1 MPQTKAVSKS
11 MYQPISIVNIYYQG
25 FGAKRLI
32 GQLTMDGR
40 RPVFGYDAVW
50 IADGLE
56 LSPIEMP
63 LRSAPYYGTHA
74 SSHYLCGLL
83 SDSLPDGWGMML
95 MDRLFRVMGKPVQQV
110 NVLDRL
116 AYIGDSA
123 MGALSFEPQHN
134 LSDDAIDTNKLTL
147 AKLAAANQTILS
159 GQNSDILAE
168 LIVIGGSPQGARPK
182 ALVLYDELSDFITT
196 DAASKN
202 LSVTHWL
209 IKFPA
214 QSEHK
219 SVCLLESLYADM
231 AKQAGINMPAH
242 HYFDIDKK
250 HAAFGVERFDRMGSQ
265 RVHIHTL
272 AGLLDIDFRIPS
284 LDYLQ
289 YLRCVRMLT
298 QSQVAIESAFR
309 HAVFNVIFNNKDDH
323 SKNFSFIM
331 DKAGR
336 WSLSPVYDLAYNSG
350 MNGYHQMDVAGE
362 AQYPTR
368 SHLLKLA
375 KFADIKQNKAQA
387 IIEQVASVAE
397 GFLTVINSYDIEK
410 NLSNQVIHDIKANI
424 NRMANQ

>member
-1 MPQTKAVSKS
+1 

-32 GQLTMDGR
+32 GKLTMDGR
-40 RPVFGYDAVW
+40 RPAFGYDAAW
-50 IADGLE
+50 LADGME

-63 LRSAPYYGTHA
+63 LRAAPYYGTHA

-83 SDSLPDGWGMML
+83 SDSLPDGWGMLL
-95 MDRLFRVMGKPVQQV
+95 MDRFFRKKMSHATPI

-116 AYIGDSA
+116 AYIGNSA
-123 MGALSFEPQHN
+123 MGALNFEPQQD
-134 LSDDAIDTNKLTL
+134 LSGADIDITDFTL

-159 GQNSDILAE
+159 GQDSDILAE

-182 ALVLYDELSDFITT
+182 ALILYDEATEFITT
-196 DAASKN
+196 DLTSEHPSA
-202 LSVTHWL
+202 TPWL

-219 SVCLLESLYADM
+219 SVCLLEALYADM
-231 AKQAGINMPAH
+231 AKKAGLNMPAH
-242 HYFDIDKK
+242 HYCDIDEKY
-250 HAAFGVERFDRMGSQ
+250 AAFGVERFDRMGNQ

-298 QSQVAIESAFR
+298 QSQAAVEEGFR
-309 HAVFNVIFNNKDDH
+309 HAAFNVIFNNKDDH
-323 SKNFSFIM
+323 SKNFSFMM
-331 DKAGR
+331 DETGR
-336 WSLSPVYDLAYNSG
+336 WSLSPVYDIAYNSG

-362 AQYPTR
+362 ARHPTAL
-368 SHLLKLA
+368 HLLKLA
-375 KFADIKQNKAQA
+375 KLADIKQNKATA
-387 IIEQVASVAE
+387 IIEQVTAVAK
-397 GFLTVINSYDIEK
+397 GFLKIINNYDIEK
-410 NLSNQVIHDIKANI
+410 ELSNQVMHDVKANI
-424 NRMANQ
+424 DRMVNGQV

>member
-1 MPQTKAVSKS
+1 
-11 MYQPISIVNIYYQG
+11 MYQPISIVNVYYRG

-32 GQLTMDGR
+32 GQLTMDGQ
-40 RPVFGYDAVW
+40 RPVFGYDAAW
-50 IADGLE
+50 LADGLE

-63 LRSAPYYGTHA
+63 LRAAPYYGSHA

-83 SDSLPDGWGMML
+83 SDSLPDGWGMLL
-95 MDRLFRVMGKPVQQV
+95 MDRFFRRTISNTAPV

-123 MGALSFEPQHN
+123 MGALSFEPQHD
-134 LSDDAIDTNKLTL
+134 LSANTIDMSALTL

-159 GQNSDILAE
+159 GQDSDILAE

-182 ALVLYDELSDFITT
+182 ALVLYDESSDFATT
-196 DAASKN
+196 DLTRANPSA
-202 LSVTHWL
+202 TPWL

-219 SVCLLESLYADM
+219 SVCLLEALYADM
-231 AKQAGINMPAH
+231 AKRAGLNMPAH
-242 HYFDIDKK
+242 HYFDIDSEY
-250 HAAFGVERFDRMGSQ
+250 AAFGVERFDRMGNQ
-265 RVHIHTL
+265 CVHIHTL

-298 QSQVAIESAFR
+298 QSQPAVEEGFR

-323 SKNFSFIM
+323 SKNFSFMM
-331 DKAGR
+331 DKAGK

-362 AQYPTR
+362 ARHPTL

-375 KFADIKQNKAQA
+375 KLADIKQNKAQA
-387 IIEQVASVAE
+387 IIDQVVSVAE
-397 GFLTVINSYDIEK
+397 DFLTVINDYNIEK
-410 NLSNQVIHDIKANI
+410 ELSNQVACDIKANI
-424 NRMANQ
+424 ERMAI

>member
-1 MPQTKAVSKS
+1 MSV
-11 MYQPISIVNIYYQG
+11 INVYYKG
-25 FGAKRLI
+25 FGERRHI

-40 RPVFGYDAVW
+40 RPVFGYDTAW

-63 LRSAPYYGTHA
+63 LRSAPYYGSHA
-74 SSHYLCGLL
+74 TSHYLCGLL
-83 SDSLPDGWGMML
+83 SDSLPDGWGMLL
-95 MDRLFRVMGKPVQQV
+95 MDRFFRKVMDKSIQQI

-123 MGALSFEPQHN
+123 MGALSFEPEHN
-134 LSDDAIDTNKLTL
+134 LSDAIDINELTL

-159 GQNSDILAE
+159 GQDSDILAE

-182 ALVLYDELSDFITT
+182 ALVLYNKQSDFITT
-196 DAASKN
+196 DLTRANPPA
-202 LSVTHWL
+202 TPWL

-219 SVCLLESLYADM
+219 SVCLLEALYADM
-231 AKQAGINMPAH
+231 AKQAGLNMPAH
-242 HYFDIDKK
+242 HYFDIGEK
-250 HAAFGVERFDRMGSQ
+250 HAAFGVERFDRMGNQ
-265 RVHIHTL
+265 RVHTHTL
-272 AGLLDIDFRIPS
+272 SGLLDIDFRIPS

-298 QSQVAIESAFR
+298 QSQVAVEEGFR

-323 SKNFSFIM
+323 SKNFSFM
-331 DKAGR
+331 MNKAGR

-362 AQYPTR
+362 AKHPTR
-368 SHLLKLA
+368 SDLLKLA
-375 KFADIKQNKAQA
+375 KAADIKKNKAQA
-387 IIEQVASVAE
+387 MIDQVASAAE
-397 GFLTVINSYDIEK
+397 AFLTIIDNYDIEK
-410 NLSNQVIHDIKANI
+410 ELSNKVACDIKDNI
-424 NRMANQ
+424 ERMAN

>member
-1 MPQTKAVSKS
+1 
-11 MYQPISIVNIYYQG
+11 MYQPISVVNAYYRG

-32 GQLTMDGR
+32 GQLTMHGQ
-40 RPVFGYDAVW
+40 RPVFGYNTSW
-50 IADGLE
+50 LADGLE

-63 LRSAPYYGTHA
+63 LRAAPYYGSHA

-83 SDSLPDGWGMML
+83 SDSLPDGWGMLL
-95 MDRLFRVMGKPVQQV
+95 MDRFFRRTISNTARV

-116 AYIGDSA
+116 AYIGESA
-123 MGALSFEPQHN
+123 MGALSFEPQHD
-134 LSDDAIDTNKLTL
+134 LSANAIDMSELTL

-159 GQNSDILAE
+159 GQDSDILAE

-202 LSVTHWL
+202 PSATPWL

-219 SVCLLESLYADM
+219 SVCLLEALYADM
-231 AKQAGINMPAH
+231 AKKSGLNMPAH
-242 HYFDIDKK
+242 HYFDIDIEY
-250 HAAFGVERFDRMGSQ
+250 AAFGVERFDRMGNQ
-265 RVHIHTL
+265 RIHIHTL

-298 QSQVAIESAFR
+298 QSQPSVEEGFK

-323 SKNFSFIM
+323 SKNFSFM
-331 DKAGR
+331 MSDAGN
-336 WSLSPVYDLAYNSG
+336 WSLAPVYDLAYNSG
-350 MNGYHQMDVAGE
+350 MNGYHQMDIAGE
-362 AQYPTR
+362 ARHPTL

-375 KFADIKQNKAQA
+375 KLADIKQNKAQA
-387 IIEQVASVAE
+387 IIDQVVSVAE
-397 GFLTVINSYDIEK
+397 GFLTVINDYDIEK
-410 NLSNQVIHDIKANI
+410 ELSNQVACDIKANI
-424 NRMANQ
+424 ERMTN

>member
-1 MPQTKAVSKS
+1 
-11 MYQPISIVNIYYQG
+11 MYQPISIVSIYYQG
-25 FGAKRLI
+25 FGDKRLI
-32 GQLTMDGR
+32 GKLTMDGR
-40 RPVFGYDAVW
+40 RPTFGYDAAW
-50 IADGLE
+50 LADGLE

-63 LRSAPYYGTHA
+63 LRAAPYYGTHA

-83 SDSLPDGWGMML
+83 SDSLPDGWGMLL
-95 MDRLFRVMGKPVQQV
+95 MDRFFRKFMDSSAQQV
-110 NVLDRL
+110 SVLDRL

-123 MGALSFEPQHN
+123 MGALSFEPEHD
-134 LSDDAIDTNKLTL
+134 LSDTIDTGELTL
-147 AKLAAANQTILS
+147 AKLAAANLSILS
-159 GQNSDILAE
+159 GQDSDILTE

-182 ALVLYDELSDFITT
+182 ALVLYDEATDFIAT
-196 DAASKN
+196 DLTSEQPSA
-202 LSVTHWL
+202 TPWL

-231 AKQAGINMPAH
+231 AKQAGLNMPAH
-242 HYFDIDKK
+242 HYFDIGER
-250 HAAFGVERFDRMGSQ
+250 HAAFGVERFDRMGNQ
-265 RVHIHTL
+265 RVHTHTL

-284 LDYLQ
+284 IDYLQ

-298 QSQVAIESAFR
+298 QSQVAVEEGFR

-323 SKNFSFIM
+323 SKNFSFMM

-375 KFADIKQNKAQA
+375 KQADIKQNKAQA
-387 IIEQVASVAE
+387 ILDQVASVA
-397 GFLTVINSYDIEK
+397 GDFLTVIRDHNIEK
-410 NLSNQVIHDIKANI
+410 ELSNQVIRDIKANI

>member
-1 MPQTKAVSKS
+1 
-11 MYQPISIVNIYYQG
+11 MYQPISVVNVYYKG

-40 RPVFGYDAVW
+40 RPVFGYDAAW

-63 LRSAPYYGTHA
+63 LHAAPYYGSHL
-74 SSHYLCGLL
+74 SSHYLGGLL
-83 SDSLPDGWGMML
+83 SDSLPDGWGMLL
-95 MDRLFRVMGKPVQQV
+95 MDRFFRKIMDKPAQQI

-123 MGALSFEPQHN
+123 MGALSFEPKHN
-134 LSDDAIDTNKLTL
+134 LSDVIDMSELTL
-147 AKLAAANQTILS
+147 AKLAAANQNILS
-159 GQNSDILAE
+159 GQDSDILAE

-182 ALVLYDELSDFITT
+182 ALVLYDETSDFMTT
-196 DAASKN
+196 NLASKN
-202 LSVTHWL
+202 PLATPWL

-231 AKQAGINMPAH
+231 AKQAGLNLPAH
-242 HYFDIDKK
+242 HYFDIDNKY
-250 HAAFGVERFDRMGSQ
+250 AAFGVERFDRVNNQ

-298 QSQVAIESAFR
+298 QSQVAVEEGFR

-323 SKNFSFIM
+323 SKNFSFMM

-336 WSLSPVYDLAYNSG
+336 WSLSPVYDIAYNSG

-362 AQYPTR
+362 ARHPTLT
-368 SHLLKLA
+368 HLLKLA
-375 KFADIKQNKAQA
+375 KLADIKQNKAQA
-387 IIEQVASVAE
+387 IIDQVVSVAE
-397 GFLTVINSYDIEK
+397 GFLTVINDYEIQKE
-410 NLSNQVIHDIKANI
+410 LSNQVIHDIKANI
-424 NRMANQ
+424 NRMVNR

>member
-1 MPQTKAVSKS
+1 
-11 MYQPISIVNIYYQG
+11 MYQPISVVNVYYRG

-32 GQLTMDGR
+32 GKLAMNGR
-40 RPVFGYDAVW
+40 RPVFGYDAAW
-50 IADGLE
+50 LADGLE

-63 LRSAPYYGTHA
+63 LRAEPYYGSHA

-83 SDSLPDGWGMML
+83 SDSLPDGWGMLL
-95 MDRLFRVMGKPVQQV
+95 MDRFFRRTIANTAPV

-123 MGALSFEPQHN
+123 MGALSFEPQHD
-134 LSDDAIDTNKLTL
+134 LSANAIDMSELTL

-159 GQNSDILAE
+159 GQDSDILAE

-182 ALVLYDELSDFITT
+182 ALVLYNESSDFITT

-202 LSVTHWL
+202 SSATSWL

-219 SVCLLESLYADM
+219 SDCLLEALYADM
-231 AKQAGINMPAH
+231 AKKVGLNMPAH
-242 HYFDIDKK
+242 HYFDIDSEY
-250 HAAFGVERFDRMGSQ
+250 AAFGVERFDRMGNQ
-265 RVHIHTL
+265 RIHIHTL

-298 QSQVAIESAFR
+298 QSQPAVEEAFR

-323 SKNFSFIM
+323 SKNFSFM
-331 DKAGR
+331 MNDTGKWTLA
-336 WSLSPVYDLAYNSG
+336 PVYDLAYNSG
-350 MNGYHQMDVAGE
+350 MNGYHQMDIAGE
-362 AQYPTR
+362 AQHPTLP
-368 SHLLKLA
+368 HLLKLA
-375 KFADIKQNKAQA
+375 KLADIKQNKAQA
-387 IIEQVASVAE
+387 IIDQVVSVAE
-397 GFLTVINSYDIEK
+397 GFLIMINNHDIEK
-410 NLSNQVIHDIKANI
+410 ELSNQVVCNIKANI
-424 NRMANQ
+424 ERMTN

>member
-1 MPQTKAVSKS
+1 
-11 MYQPISIVNIYYQG
+11 MYQPISIVNVYYQG

-32 GQLTMDGR
+32 GKLTMDGR
-40 RPVFGYDAVW
+40 HPAFGYDAAW
-50 IADGLE
+50 LADGLE

-63 LRSAPYYGTHA
+63 LRAAPYYGTHA

-83 SDSLPDGWGMML
+83 SDSLPDGWGMLL
-95 MDRLFRVMGKPVQQV
+95 MDRFFRKIMSNAAPI

-116 AYIGDSA
+116 VYIGNSA
-123 MGALSFEPQHN
+123 MGALSFEPQQ
-134 LSDDAIDTNKLTL
+134 DF
-147 AKLAAANQTILS
+147 
-159 GQNSDILAE
+159 DILAE

-182 ALVLYDELSDFITT
+182 ALVLYDEATEFISMDLTSEQLSAIP
-196 DAASKN
+196 
-202 LSVTHWL
+202 WL

-231 AKQAGINMPAH
+231 AKQAGLNMPEH
-242 HYFDIDKK
+242 HYFDIDSGNDQY
-250 HAAFGVERFDRMGSQ
+250 AAFGVKRFDRIDSQ
-265 RVHIHTL
+265 RVHVHTL

-298 QSQVAIESAFR
+298 QSQLAVESAFK
-309 HAVFNVIFNNKDDH
+309 HAVFNIIFNNKDDH
-323 SKNFSFIM
+323 SKNFSFMM

-362 AQYPTR
+362 ARHPTL

-375 KFADIKQNKAQA
+375 KLADIKQNKAQA
-387 IIEQVASVAE
+387 IIDQVTSVAE
-397 GFLTVINSYDIEK
+397 DFLTVINIHDIEK
-410 NLSNQVIHDIKANI
+410 ELSNRVIHDIKANI
-424 NRMANQ
+424 NRMVS

>member
-1 MPQTKAVSKS
+1 

-32 GQLTMDGR
+32 GKLTMDGR
-40 RPVFGYDAVW
+40 RPAFGYDAAW
-50 IADGLE
+50 LADGME

-63 LRSAPYYGTHA
+63 LRAAPYYGTHA

-83 SDSLPDGWGMML
+83 SDSLPDGWGMLL
-95 MDRLFRVMGKPVQQV
+95 MDRFFRKTMTHATPI

-116 AYIGDSA
+116 AYIGNSA
-123 MGALSFEPQHN
+123 MGALSFEPQQN
-134 LSDDAIDTNKLTL
+134 LSGSDIDITDFTL
-147 AKLAAANQTILS
+147 AKLAAANQSILS
-159 GQNSDILAE
+159 GQDSDILAE

-182 ALVLYDELSDFITT
+182 ALILYDEATEFITT
-196 DAASKN
+196 DLTSEHTSAMP
-202 LSVTHWL
+202 WL

-219 SVCLLESLYADM
+219 TVCLLESLYADM
-231 AKQAGINMPAH
+231 AKKAGLNMPAH
-242 HYFDIDKK
+242 HYFDIDEKY
-250 HAAFGVERFDRMGSQ
+250 AAFGVERFDRMGNQ

-298 QSQVAIESAFR
+298 QSQAAVEEGFR

-323 SKNFSFIM
+323 SKNFSFMM
-331 DKAGR
+331 DEAGR
-336 WSLSPVYDLAYNSG
+336 WSLSPVYDIAYNSG

-362 AQYPTR
+362 ARHPTAL
-368 SHLLKLA
+368 HLLKLA
-375 KFADIKQNKAQA
+375 KLADIKQNKATA
-387 IIEQVASVAE
+387 IIEQVTAVAK
-397 GFLTVINSYDIEK
+397 GFLKIINNYDIEK
-410 NLSNQVIHDIKANI
+410 ELSNQVMQDVKANI
-424 NRMANQ
+424 DRMVNGQV